1 MRFFNKRI
9 KGIQIEIGAQT
20 KGLDAALKSVNSRSR
35 SLQGEL
41 RSVERL
47 LKFDPKNMDM
57 LRQKQEL
64 LTKAVS
70 NTKTK
75 LDSLKNRTVTGK

>member
-1 MRFFNKRI
+1 MDKRI

-20 KGLDAALKSVNSRSR
+20 KGLDAALKNVNSRSR

-47 LKFDPKNMDM
+47 LKFDPKNVDM

-75 LDSLKNRTVTGK
+75 LYSLKTAQSG